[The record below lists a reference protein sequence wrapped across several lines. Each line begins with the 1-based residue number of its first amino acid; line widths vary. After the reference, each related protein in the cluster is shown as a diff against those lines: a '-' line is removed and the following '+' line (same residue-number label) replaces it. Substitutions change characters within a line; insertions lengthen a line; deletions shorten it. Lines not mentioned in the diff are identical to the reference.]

1 MHTCTQYNAHCT
13 DTSSNNTNSNNTSS
27 NNTSSNANAN
37 MSTITNTLT
46 ITNNCTISYS
56 SYLKFHIQVDG
67 WAIVVEAEE
76 GVARDVD
83 PVLHDPVRHLPGQ
96 VEDGV
101 LVGLDGLGGVDD
113 EDERGVERTIG
124 GLTKSALGRLRA
136 RLAPGAKYLHNHYKT
151 NNKHQHSTSSSAPS

>member
-1 MHTCTQYNAHCT
+1 
-13 DTSSNNTNSNNTSS
+13 
-27 NNTSSNANAN
+27 
-37 MSTITNTLT
+37 MSTITNTIT
-46 ITNNCTISYS
+46 ITNNCTISC

-83 PVLHDPVRHLPGQ
+83 PVLHDPVRHLPSQ

-124 GLTKSALGRLRA
+124 GLTKVASGRLRA
-136 RLAPGAKYLHNHYKT
+136 RLAPGRKISSQPSQ
-151 NNKHQHSTSSSAPS
+151 NKQN

>member
-1 MHTCTQYNAHCT
+1 
-13 DTSSNNTNSNNTSS
+13 
-27 NNTSSNANAN
+27 

-124 GLTKSALGRLRA
+124 GLTKAASGRLRA
-136 RLAPGAKYLHNHYKT
+136 RLAPGARYLHNHHKT
-151 NNKHQHSTSSSAPS
+151 NKINYFEIKFSMKTLL

>member
-1 MHTCTQYNAHCT
+1 MPDSFDLTVVIRPHKSRQPSA
-13 DTSSNNTNSNNTSS
+13 NTN
-27 NNTSSNANAN
+27 A
-37 MSTITNTLT
+37 
-46 ITNNCTISYS
+46 NNCAI
-56 SYLKFHIQVDG
+56 SYLKFDIQVDG
-67 WAIVVEAEE
+67 WAVVVEADE

-124 GLTKSALGRLRA
+124 GLTKAASGRLRA
-136 RLAPGAKYLHNHYKT
+136 RLAPGARYLHNHHKT
-151 NNKHQHSTSSSAPS
+151 NKINYFEINFSMKTLL